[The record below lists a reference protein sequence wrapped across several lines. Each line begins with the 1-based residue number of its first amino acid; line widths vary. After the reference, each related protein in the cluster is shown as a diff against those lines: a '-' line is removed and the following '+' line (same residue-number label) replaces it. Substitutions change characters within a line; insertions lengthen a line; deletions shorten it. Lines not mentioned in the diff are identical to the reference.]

1 MHTRSR
7 RAALVVPAAAVSVLL
22 LGVGP
27 ASAHV
32 SVSAPGAAPGGFGEI
47 TFRMPSESDTARSTS
62 LRVQLPAETPLA
74 FVSVEPVPGWT
85 ATVTKAPLAA
95 PLEVEGTTVTEA
107 AREVTWTADP
117 GAGLSP
123 GQYQSFSISAGPLP
137 EDAAPLTFPA
147 LQGYDDGSTVA
158 WIEPTVAGQEEPE
171 HPAPTLALTAVDSP
185 APAGTPADTPADA
198 PAAAPGDN
206 DSGLAVAGLV
216 VGTGGLLLGAT
227 GVVLALG
234 ARRRATSS
242 PATGV
247 RDGRERETASV

>member
-1 MHTRSR
+1 MPSRSR

-32 SVSAPGAAPGGFGEI
+32 SVSAPGATPGGFGEI

-62 LRVQLPAETPLA
+62 LRVQLPADTPLA

-123 GQYQSFSISAGPLP
+123 GQYQGFSISAGPLP
-137 EDAAPLTFPA
+137 EGVDSLGFPA
-147 LQGYDDGSTVA
+147 LQGYSDGSTVA
-158 WIEPTVAGQEEPE
+158 WIDPTVEGQAEPE
-171 HPAPTLALTAVDSP
+171 HPAPVLSLTEA
-185 APAGTPADTPADA
+185 TTDTPTAGATHGATATATDT
-198 PAAAPGDN
+198 AAASTDHTE
-206 DSGLAVAGLV
+206 AGP
-216 VGTGGLLLGAT
+216 GAT
-227 GVVLALG
+227 ALLVSIVALLTGVAGVVLGWRAG
-234 ARRRATSS
+234 RRTVSS
-242 PATGV
+242 
-247 RDGRERETASV
+247 